1 MSFGLSEMLLKQCN
15 ISYLRFWEREIMA
28 NFALKKQKWAMGK
41 CSFFPLSGSGKEW
54 RMEKIT
60 TSQTD
65 EELSP

>member
-41 CSFFPLSGSGKEW
+41 VFLLSSSCVWQGMAYGENNHLAD
-54 RMEKIT
+54 R
-60 TSQTD
+60 
-65 EELSP
+65 

>member
-41 CSFFPLSGSGKEW
+41 VFLLSSFWVRQGMAYGENNHLAD
-54 RMEKIT
+54 R
-60 TSQTD
+60 
-65 EELSP
+65 